1 MKKAQTEVI
10 GLLVIVILFI
20 VIFFFYIS
28 FSGQNNDNRELRQSV
43 ESSYFLRAMMFYT
56 PVNCD
61 KQIKEIIEDCR
72 TGNVIC
78 SMDCKEL
85 LDKEI
90 GNILDKLDRDYRFS
104 IKAQEYE
111 YNRLGS
117 CNTGIADSF
126 NTRNIEAKILMC

>member
-28 FSGQNNDNRELRQSV
+28 FSGRSNDNELRQSV

-72 TGNVIC
+72 SGKVIC